1 MATASKVVRAEH
13 GVREGRFYEW
23 NMSVVKMGVVDVS
36 FGASENYATGGID
49 IATPIKSLFS
59 DVQDILGVEILG
71 HNVGGWCPRYDV
83 STGKLLFYG
92 QEPTNDTTGVIAL
105 SEMDDDSTA
114 INGKT
119 VRVLFFG
126 V

>member
-1 MATASKVVRAEH
+1 MASASKVVGAGY

-23 NMSVVKMGVVDVS
+23 NMSTVKMGVVDIS
-36 FGASENYATGGID
+36 FSASENYATGGID

-59 DVQDILGVEILG
+59 DVQDVLGVTVLG
-71 HNVGGWCPRYDV
+71 HNVGGWVPRYDV

-92 QEPTNDTTGVIAL
+92 QEPTNTTTGVIAL
-105 SEMDDDSTA
+105 SEMANNSTA
-114 INGKT
+114 INNKT

>member
-1 MATASKVVRAEH
+1 MPSVSKVVGAGY

-36 FGASENYATGGID
+36 FGVSENYATGGVD
-49 IATPIKSLFS
+49 IATPIKSLFP
-59 DVQDILGVEILG
+59 DVQDVLGVAVLG
-71 HNVGGWCPRYDV
+71 HDVGGWVPRYDV
-83 STGKLLFYG
+83 STGRLLFYG
-92 QEPTNDTTGVIAL
+92 QEPTNTNAGVMAL
-105 SEMDDDSTA
+105 SEMPNNSNA
-114 INGKT
+114 INSRT

>member
-13 GVREGRFYEW
+13 GVREGRLYEW
-23 NMSVVKMGVVDVS
+23 GISVVKMGVVDVS

-49 IATPIKSLFS
+49 IATPIRSLFP
-59 DVQDILGVEILG
+59 DVQDILGVTVLG
-71 HNVGGWCPRYDV
+71 HNAGGWVPRYDV
-83 STGKLLFYG
+83 STGRLLFYG
-92 QEPTNDTTGVIAL
+92 QEPTNTTTGVIAL
-105 SEMDDDSTA
+105 SEMPNNSNA
-114 INGKT
+114 INGRT

>member
-1 MATASKVVRAEH
+1 MPSVSKVVGARY

-36 FGASENYATGGID
+36 FGVSENYAMGGVD
-49 IATPIKSLFS
+49 IATPIKSLFP
-59 DVQDILGVEILG
+59 DVQDVLGVAVLG
-71 HNVGGWCPRYDV
+71 HDVGGWVPRYDV

-92 QEPTNDTTGVIAL
+92 QEPTNTTAGVMAL
-105 SEMDDDSTA
+105 SEMPNNSNA
-114 INGKT
+114 INSRT

>member
-1 MATASKVVRAEH
+1 MASASKVVGAGY

-23 NMSVVKMGVVDVS
+23 NMSVVKMGVVDIL
-36 FGASENYATGGID
+36 FGASENYSTGGID
-49 IATPIKSLFS
+49 IATPIKSLFP
-59 DVQDILGVEILG
+59 DVQDVLGVTVLG
-71 HNVGGWCPRYDV
+71 HNVGGWVPRYDV

-92 QEPTNDTTGVIAL
+92 QEPTTTGVIPL
-105 SEMDDDSTA
+105 SEMPNNSTA
-114 INGKT
+114 INNRS